1 MTIDG
6 QKFKDMVV
14 SGANALDNSKEDI
27 NNLNVF
33 PVPDGDTGINMSL
46 TLSEV
51 DTIDSDNDISNT
63 ANRIS
68 GVILRSAR
76 GNSGAILALFFR
88 GLAKSFGGAVVAGSR
103 EFAEA
108 FKRGTEEAY
117 KAVMNPTEGTILTVM
132 RECADDAIEETSK
145 PGFKDDIVAF
155 FERVVKK
162 AEETL
167 QKTPDLLPVL
177 KQANVVDAG
186 GSGFV
191 TMLNGMYSEL
201 INKPVKKNDT
211 SAKATKESADFSDF
225 NTADIKFG
233 YCTECIVDKSEEF
246 KGEGTA
252 RDLYSYISS
261 MGDSAVF
268 IDDEE
273 IIKLHIHTNNP
284 GLVLEKALEFGSLAK
299 VKIENMRNQHSE
311 LSFTPPSEEVE
322 PKEYG
327 FVSVCIGDGIA
338 NTFYDLGVDVIVK
351 GGQTMNPST
360 QDIVNA
366 VNNTNAN
373 TVFVF
378 PNNKNIDMVAK
389 QAVELIDDKRVIV
402 ISTKSVPQ
410 GISALMV
417 FDETASPEDNEA
429 AMNEAI
435 TMVKTLSVTHA
446 VRDTTINN
454 VVIKTGQAL
463 GLIDGKI
470 RMVNDSARECIKY
483 LGDHY
488 KDASFITIFYGA
500 DIPERK
506 VEKLERSMAKIAPD
520 AEITVING
528 GQPLYDY
535 IISIE

>member
-1 MTIDG
+1 MT
-6 QKFKDMVV
+6 
-14 SGANALDNSKEDI
+14 AAL
-27 NNLNVF
+27 
-33 PVPDGDTGINMSL
+33 
-46 TLSEV
+46 
-51 DTIDSDNDISNT
+51 
-63 ANRIS
+63 R
-68 GVILRSAR
+68 
-76 GNSGAILALFFR
+76 
-88 GLAKSFGGAVVAGSR
+88 
-103 EFAEA
+103 
-108 FKRGTEEAY
+108 
-117 KAVMNPTEGTILTVM
+117 
-132 RECADDAIEETSK
+132 
-145 PGFKDDIVAF
+145 
-155 FERVVKK
+155 
-162 AEETL
+162 
-167 QKTPDLLPVL
+167 
-177 KQANVVDAG
+177 
-186 GSGFV
+186 
-191 TMLNGMYSEL
+191 
-201 INKPVKKNDT
+201 
-211 SAKATKESADFSDF
+211 
-225 NTADIKFG
+225 
-233 YCTECIVDKSEEF
+233 
-246 KGEGTA
+246 
-252 RDLYSYISS
+252 
-261 MGDSAVF
+261 
-268 IDDEE
+268 
-273 IIKLHIHTNNP
+273 
-284 GLVLEKALEFGSLAK
+284 FGSLFT

-311 LSFTPPSEEVE
+311 LSFTPPVEVTE

-338 NTFYDLGVDVIVK
+338 NAFYDLGVDVIVK

-360 QDIVNA
+360 QDIINA
-366 VNNTNAN
+366 VSNTNAN

-389 QAVELIDDKRVIV
+389 QAVELIDDKKVIV

-506 VEKLERSMAKIAPD
+506 VEKLEKSMSKIAPN